1 MSATILGYS
10 WLYYCPRCEVQM
22 PRTISLKEQKAAKIF
37 LVHTWRGSAEEADKA
52 ETIERIE
59 NDTNELMLMGCEKI
73 FSTSLL

>member
-1 MSATILGYS
+1 
-10 WLYYCPRCEVQM
+10 M

-37 LVHTWRGSAEEADKA
+37 LIHTWHCGSAEEAEEA

-59 NDTNELMLMGCEKI
+59 NDKNELLLMGCEKI